1 MVDAYGGAL
10 NVKNNKTSIALGAG
24 LAVILVLLW
33 YTFGEGPEQRALE
46 GGGGSAA
53 VHPAD
58 SSAAQLAGA
67 GDQDAAGPLRTDPA
81 RRTPIGAS
89 SDGGVSPAVVERLHG
104 TLVVFGGGQFIGS
117 PTKHTGE
124 DGLLMLEA
132 LDGDTPVEVP
142 VTNGVWSL
150 EVEPDVG
157 YRVIGATL
165 GARPTRVDDS
175 PVLRASD
182 APIALTAR
190 WVTDIVLHVVDAE
203 LGIEL
208 DGVDVLVQESWQA
221 RWVHPTAASLENALI
236 TGAASP
242 VLLEVSSGRFRVR
255 VRARGYSW
263 ADIELDLDQGA
274 ERTVE
279 LSRAA
284 SLVVITDV
292 DGIELPVQVRIYPG
306 GWDNPDPAYVGLDL
320 VPGQPTLFEGL
331 EPGERQVRVE
341 FGYWR
346 DPPTILAQR
355 EVTLVPGERT
365 TITLAT
371 DADLL
376 VPPKAALAGTLELPA
391 GAADL
396 GVRLQ
401 IRPTRGPGWR
411 ASDKQHIPL
420 ARMQALGDGKTYRW
434 DAGEVSSGRVNLIVH
449 PLQLSVLIDLPPIG
463 DRAVHLA
470 VAELAHVLVS
480 VVDKSSAELLPKD
493 VHISWS
499 KFNPVPRHLL
509 PANSGSL
516 VERNI
521 DPEYLR
527 SDGPGRASFRAPIGR
542 TLVMVG
548 LAGYGRESRWVE
560 LVPGRNEVDF
570 ALARRS
576 TLLVGFL
583 DGDELVPVPAGLIVR
598 AVDGDAQW
606 ELSGPVAGR
615 LLGYVAEPGQYV
627 VRASPEAE
635 YVFEPREVRIRAGE
649 RTEVD
654 IAVRPNR

>member
-1 MVDAYGGAL
+1 L
-10 NVKNNKTSIALGAG
+10 K
-24 LAVILVLLW
+24 
-33 YTFGEGPEQRALE
+33 
-46 GGGGSAA
+46 
-53 VHPAD
+53 
-58 SSAAQLAGA
+58 
-67 GDQDAAGPLRTDPA
+67 
-81 RRTPIGAS
+81 
-89 SDGGVSPAVVERLHG
+89 
-104 TLVVFGGGQFIGS
+104 
-117 PTKHTGE
+117 
-124 DGLLMLEA
+124 LEA
-132 LDGDTPVEVP
+132 LDGDTPGEVEVS
-142 VTNGVWSL
+142 VTGGVWSL
-150 EVEPDVG
+150 EVEPDVR
-157 YRVIGATL
+157 YRVVGGTL
-165 GARPTRVDDS
+165 GARPTRVDDA
-175 PVLRASD
+175 PILRASD
-182 APIALTAR
+182 APVALTAR

-203 LGIEL
+203 QGTEL
-208 DGVDVLVQESWQA
+208 DGVDVLVQESWEA
-221 RWVHPTAASLENALI
+221 RWVHPTAASLENALV

-274 ERTVE
+274 ERTVK

-292 DGIELPVQVRIYPG
+292 DGIDLPVQVRIYPG

-320 VPGQPTLFEGL
+320 VPGQPTVFESL

-346 DPPTILAQR
+346 DPPTILAQC
-355 EVTLVPGERT
+355 EVTLAPGERKR
-365 TITLAT
+365 ITLAI
-371 DADLL
+371 DADLI
-376 VPPKAALAGTLELPA
+376 VPGKAALAGTLELPA
-391 GAADL
+391 GAAEL

-420 ARMQALGDGKTYRW
+420 ARMQALDDGKTYRW

-470 VAELAHVLVS
+470 VADLAHVLVR
-480 VVDKSSAELLPKD
+480 VVDKGSAELLPKD

-499 KFNPVPRHLL
+499 KFKPLPRHLL

-516 VERNI
+516 AERNI

-527 SDGPGRASFRAPIGR
+527 SDGPGRASFYAPIGR

-548 LAGYGRESRWVE
+548 LAGYEREGRWVE

-570 ALARRS
+570 ALAPRS
-576 TLLVGFL
+576 SLLVGFL
-583 DGDELVPVPAGLIVR
+583 YGDDLVPVPAGLIVR
-598 AVDGDAQW
+598 AVDADAEW

-615 LLGYVAEPGQYV
+615 LLGYVQEPGQYV

>member
-1 MVDAYGGAL
+1 MARVAVG
-10 NVKNNKTSIALGAG
+10 VG
-24 LAVILVLLW
+24 LAVILAVLW
-33 YTFGEGPEQRALE
+33 YAFGEGLEKRALK
-46 GGGGSAA
+46 GGEASAA
-53 VHPAD
+53 VQPAD
-58 SSAAQLAGA
+58 SSAAQLS
-67 GDQDAAGPLRTDPA
+67 GDDDRETAGPLRIDPV
-81 RRTPIGAS
+81 RRTPGGAPS
-89 SDGGVSPAVVERLHG
+89 TDGVAPAVVGRLHG
-104 TLVVFGGGQFIGS
+104 TLIVFGGGQSIGF
-117 PTKHTGE
+117 PTKHTAE
-124 DGLLMLEA
+124 DGILKLEA
-132 LDGDTPVEVP
+132 LEGDTPGEVEVS
-142 VTNGVWSL
+142 VTGGVWSL
-150 EVEPDVG
+150 EVEPDVR
-157 YRVIGATL
+157 YRVVGATL
-165 GARPTRVDDS
+165 GARLTRVDDA

-203 LGIEL
+203 LGTEL
-208 DGVDVLVQESWQA
+208 DGVDVLVQESWEA

-242 VLLEVSSGRFRVR
+242 VLLEASSGRLRVR

-274 ERTVE
+274 ERTVK

-292 DGIELPVQVRIYPG
+292 DGIDLPVQVRIYPG
-306 GWDNPDPAYVGLDL
+306 GWDNSDPAYVGLDV

-470 VAELAHVLVS
+470 VGELAHVFVS
-480 VVDKSSAELLPKD
+480 VVDKSSAELLSKD

-499 KFNPVPRHLL
+499 KFQPVPRHLL
-509 PANSGSL
+509 LASPGSPA
-516 VERNI
+516 ERNI

-527 SDGPGRASFRAPIGR
+527 SEGPGRASFHAPIGR

-548 LAGYGRESRWVE
+548 LAGYEQAGRWVE

-570 ALARRS
+570 ALGARS
-576 TLLVGFL
+576 TLLVGFVY
-583 DGDELVPVPAGLIVR
+583 GDDLVPVPAGLIVR
-598 AVDGDAQW
+598 AVDGDAEW

-615 LLGYVAEPGQYV
+615 LLGFVEEPGQYV
-627 VRASPEAE
+627 LRASPEAE
-635 YVFEPREVRIRAGE
+635 YVFEPRVVRIRKGE
-649 RTEVD
+649 RTELD
-654 IAVRPNR
+654 IAVRRKPPP